1 MRKLGIFKPIA
12 YPQDYLRCAKD
23 YGTYAN
29 LSPSGDYLAPK
40 LEYLVHK
47 SCRVYFRESD
57 ALTEFYAIA
66 DDPLANYLWYA
77 FEESDYDNLVVFYVR
92 VAWTKL
98 GYTCGVW
105 KSTTWNNDPLFAP
118 SFIVSHVLPRFKS
131 IAIEDA
137 MRSSYCKTFWL
148 HTLRLACNSGY
159 HLYFYKNISGLVET
173 TYNGVLSEIR
183 TEWPVVI
190 KE

>member
-1 MRKLGIFKPIA
+1 MRKLGFLKTLA
-12 YPQDYLRCAKD
+12 YPFVYLQSAKD
-23 YGTYAN
+23 YGTYAG
-29 LSPSGDYLAPK
+29 LPDS
-40 LEYLVHK
+40 
-47 SCRVYFRESD
+47 REHLTANENYVEHRGYRIYYKESED
-57 ALTEFYAIA
+57 LTEFYAIA
-66 DDPLANYLWYA
+66 DDPEADYLACA
-77 FEESDYDNLVVFYVR
+77 FEEADYDNLVVFYVR

-131 IAIEDA
+131 IVIEDA
-137 MRSSYCKTFWL
+137 LRSSYSKTLWPR
-148 HTLRLACNSGY
+148 TLRLACNSSY

-173 TYNGVLSEIR
+173 TYNGVLSEIH